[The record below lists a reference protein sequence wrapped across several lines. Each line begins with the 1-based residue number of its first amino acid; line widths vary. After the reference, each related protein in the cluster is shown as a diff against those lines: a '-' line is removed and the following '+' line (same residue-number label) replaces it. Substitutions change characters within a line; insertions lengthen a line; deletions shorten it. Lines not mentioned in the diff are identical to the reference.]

1 MAETRPRFEAAGRY
15 VIDWEMRRISTEFTD
30 RKPVQRGG
38 NLVSIS
44 EDFLVKGEDRASI
57 VAQGL
62 NYGSPKPEQVEWDRP
77 ASEPVKPGEPAKP
90 VEQPKRYV
98 AVGKFIVDTKTD
110 AAYQA
115 ESQEKAKDGADYWNR
130 NNLNGEDA
138 ANRWGWAVLAMP
150 SRLPEEASSTK
161 PDDCP
166 EYYWAAGVQCMEV
179 RNSIIESADFDKIV
193 SSDWGHLFGYVFR
206 MLRKGEPI
214 KDLLKI
220 EHFARIIRLRLEGKR
235 K

>member
-1 MAETRPRFEAAGRY
+1 MDSETRPRFEAVGRY
-15 VIDWEMRRISTEFTD
+15 VIDWEMRRISNSYGAEYA
-30 RKPVQRGG
+30 RYLAR
-38 NLVSIS
+38 
-44 EDFLVKGEDRASI
+44 
-57 VAQGL
+57 GL
-62 NYGSPKPEQVEWDRP
+62 NDGSRRIEQFEWDR
-77 ASEPVKPGEPAKP
+77 
-90 VEQPKRYV
+90 
-98 AVGKFIVDTKTD
+98 
-110 AAYQA
+110 
-115 ESQEKAKDGADYWNR
+115 KDGA
-130 NNLNGEDA
+130 
-138 ANRWGWAVLAMP
+138 
-150 SRLPEEASSTK
+150 EAPKPTK